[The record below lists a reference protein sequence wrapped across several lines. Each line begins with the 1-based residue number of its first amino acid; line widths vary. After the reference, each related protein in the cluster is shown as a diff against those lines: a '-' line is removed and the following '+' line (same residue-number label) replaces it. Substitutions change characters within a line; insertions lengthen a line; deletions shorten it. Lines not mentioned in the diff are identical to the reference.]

1 MNKMAN
7 SKKYVV
13 HCEGSYAALSLK
25 AKLEYLS
32 IPYEFVAVEDSLEW
46 TCNMELTDEQLI
58 MLQDPPSWDD
68 TLMSWLKTGD
78 GVYKSVL
85 KHIVAGTE
93 KASPVVTDYVGKLCI
108 TTIKCGSILVNN
120 SIKSYKAAEQFLSED
135 ENAQAAKKSIV
146 SGSKTAYSWI
156 KDKINK

>member
-1 MNKMAN
+1 MAKT
-7 SKKYVV
+7 KKYTV
-13 HCEGSYAALSLK
+13 HCEGSNAALSLK
-25 AKLEYLS
+25 TKLESLS
-32 IPYEFVAVEDSLEW
+32 ISYEFVAITDSLEW
-46 TCNMELTDEQLI
+46 VCNMELTDEQLI
-58 MLQDPPSWDD
+58 ILQDPPSWDD

-135 ENAQAAKKSIV
+135 ENAQAAKKSIC
-146 SGSKTAYSWI
+146 SGSKLAYGWLRS
-156 KDKINK
+156 KLK

>member
-1 MNKMAN
+1 M
-7 SKKYVV
+7 SIPKKYVV
-13 HCEGSYAALSLK
+13 HCEGSDAALSLK
-25 AKLEYLS
+25 AKLESLS

-68 TLMSWLKTGD
+68 TFMSWLKTGD
-78 GVYKSVL
+78 GAYNSVL
-85 KHIVAGTE
+85 KSIVNGAE
-93 KASPVVTDYVGKLCI
+93 KASPVVTDYISKFCV

-135 ENAQAAKKSIV
+135 ENAQAAKKSIC
-146 SGSKTAYSWI
+146 SGSKLAYGWLRS
-156 KDKINK
+156 KLK